1 MNAILSSKWDGLNE
15 HLIASFWPVDRTGK
29 RLSDIT
35 VRAPLTDDANLE
47 ATLSWNSPFENT
59 SSEILPTLQNM
70 LQSGA
75 IQPALQRADS
85 RFGSGGLAALAS
97 QIENKTTITKLNS
110 TQVFTGM
117 PPVKFTV
124 TALFRAWSDPAT
136 EVETPVNQLM
146 EWALPQELA
155 EDGSILIRLYDAV
168 TTGNVDINTFFPS
181 KSPVMIA
188 MKYKGNLYQPL
199 VIESIGIPISSP
211 IDKNGDFVELAV
223 PMSISTLTAID
234 RRDWVK
240 FSK

>member
-1 MNAILSSKWDGLNE
+1 MDLSSKWDGLNDY
-15 HLIASFWPVDRTGK
+15 LIASFWPVDRKGN

-75 IQPALQRADS
+75 IQPALQRVDNKS
-85 RFGSGGLAALAS
+85 GSGLAS
-97 QIENKTTITKLNS
+97 QATQIENKTTITKLNS

-124 TALFRAWSDPAT
+124 TALFRAWSDPRS
-136 EVETPVNQLM
+136 EVEAPVDQLM
-146 EWALPQELA
+146 QWALPQELA

-168 TTGNVDINTFFPS
+168 KTRDVNINTFFPS
-181 KSPVMIA
+181 KSPTMIA
-188 MKYKGNLYQPL
+188 MKYKTKTYLPL

-211 IDKNGDFVELAV
+211 IDKSGNFVELAV
-223 PMSISTLTAID
+223 PMQISTLAAID
-234 RRDWVK
+234 KADWAK
-240 FSK
+240 YSK